1 MIANSRQMAVHDF
14 LLVLLSAAVLTLLL
28 WPPSPAIRQVNIR
41 RNDGS
46 VQSYQLAT
54 NDPKLAKLELDLQ
67 RWSKP
72 KPNSRLA
79 INKWKAELGGLYAE
93 RTLPRVEQ
101 QEEKRILPVSYYPDQ
116 AEKRATAAREAA
128 TLEQQ
133 RAYWL
138 DFQRQAESTV
148 EGEEQR
154 QKQMLSL
161 RSRPSIVIG
170 ELRPAPY
177 TPKALLGSSL
187 IGVCVAMLFVAWNYL
202 IPSIQLVKQSSDSAS
217 TAVTDR
223 SVCNT
228 LASAPANQQRLAE
241 PNSSLQFQVMLPA
254 RWLKV
259 HQPLGVW
266 IRQAAYLTL
275 ILSVALVASSS
286 FISPQSSWHGFPGR
300 VLWGETTSSSLSPWN
315 SSSKKP
321 LLRLQDGDSRVLTP
335 RDRQS

>member
-128 TLEQQ
+128 KLEQQ
-133 RAYWL
+133 HGKPRAPW
-138 DFQRQAESTV
+138 REKNS
-148 EGEEQR
+148 G
-154 QKQMLSL
+154 
-161 RSRPSIVIG
+161 RSKCFHCVHVPPSWSV
-170 ELRPAPY
+170 
-177 TPKALLGSSL
+177 
-187 IGVCVAMLFVAWNYL
+187 NYGRL
-202 IPSIQLVKQSSDSAS
+202 P
-217 TAVTDR
+217 TR
-223 SVCNT
+223 EMPC
-228 LASAPANQQRLAE
+228 LAHP
-241 PNSSLQFQVMLPA
+241 
-254 RWLKV
+254 
-259 HQPLGVW
+259 
-266 IRQAAYLTL
+266 
-275 ILSVALVASSS
+275 
-286 FISPQSSWHGFPGR
+286 
-300 VLWGETTSSSLSPWN
+300 
-315 SSSKKP
+315 
-321 LLRLQDGDSRVLTP
+321 
-335 RDRQS
+335 